1 MWLAIFC
8 KLSDEFSIIDFSRK
22 FNKNA
27 SKNHPGGSPEAP
39 RTMPERFLTHSAN
52 SLRILSPKRAAHKV
66 IWGQIWD
73 PLGPAGDP
81 KMLKNRADEI
91 FQASREGPGAVPNRI
106 FDRRGCETRS
116 NSIFGRFLD
125 PSNPY
130 ETLRMAANLKVFRF
144 ADRGSKKTQNGG
156 PGDPIFEF
164 FRFFFF
170 FGPSGRPKIPNW
182 RFLRF
187 SSAFFLQENLQCE
200 KKRKKKRNDG
210 QDRAM
215 RGAGGR
221 GGRVA
226 LACITLRVFAGVG
239 AGVCMQAFV
248 RHLARRWGAADSNAA
263 RIPPSQLWW
272 LGCLEG

>member
-8 KLSDEFSIIDFSRK
+8 KLSDEFSIVDFSRK
-22 FNKNA
+22 FNKNV
-27 SKNHPGGSPEAP
+27 SKNHPGGSPETP

-52 SLRILSPKRAAHKV
+52 SLRILSPKSADLYLLL
-66 IWGQIWD
+66 GQIWD

-125 PSNPY
+125 PSDPY

-144 ADRGSKKTQNGG
+144 ANRGSKKTQNRG
-156 PGDPIFEF
+156 PGDPIFEL
-164 FRFFFF
+164 FRLFIFF
-170 FGPSGRPKIPNW
+170 FGPSGGPKIPNW

-187 SSAFFLQENLQCE
+187 SSAFFCKKICNAKKSE
-200 KKRKKKRNDG
+200 KKNENPRRSA
-210 QDRAM
+210 QCAVP
-215 RGAGGR
+215 AGG
-221 GGRVA
+221 GGG
-226 LACITLRVFAGVG
+226 L
-239 AGVCMQAFV
+239 
-248 RHLARRWGAADSNAA
+248 H
-263 RIPPSQLWW
+263 
-272 LGCLEG
+272 

>member
-8 KLSDEFSIIDFSRK
+8 KLSDEFSVVDFSRN

-39 RTMPERFLTHSAN
+39 RTIPERLLPHSTN
-52 SLRILSPKRAAHKV
+52 PLRILLPKSANHPFK
-66 IWGQIWD
+66 ISSLLD

-81 KMLKNRADEI
+81 KMLKNRAGEI
-91 FQASREGPGAVPNRI
+91 FWASREGPGAVPNRI

-125 PSNPY
+125 PSDPY

-144 ADRGSKKTQNGG
+144 ANRGSKKTQNRG

-164 FRFFFF
+164 FSTFYFF

-187 SSAFFLQENLQCE
+187 SSAFFCKKICNAKTRENKNEIPRRSAQC
-200 KKRKKKRNDG
+200 
-210 QDRAM
+210 AVP
-215 RGAGGR
+215 AGG
-221 GGRVA
+221 GGG
-226 LACITLRVFAGVG
+226 L
-239 AGVCMQAFV
+239 
-248 RHLARRWGAADSNAA
+248 H
-263 RIPPSQLWW
+263 
-272 LGCLEG
+272 

>member
-1 MWLAIFC
+1 MELPKVWLAIFC

-27 SKNHPGGSPEAP
+27 SKKHPGGSPETP

-66 IWGQIWD
+66 IWGQSWD

-81 KMLKNRADEI
+81 KMLKNRAGEI

-125 PSNPY
+125 PSDPY

-144 ADRGSKKTQNGG
+144 ANRGSKKTQNRG
-156 PGDPIFEF
+156 PGDPIFEL
-164 FRFFFF
+164 FRLFIFF
-170 FGPSGRPKIPNW
+170 FGPSGGPKIPNW

-187 SSAFFLQENLQCE
+187 SSAFFCKKICNAKKSE
-200 KKRKKKRNDG
+200 KKIEK
-210 QDRAM
+210 M
-215 RGAGGR
+215 RRPAQCAVPAGG
-221 GGRVA
+221 GGG
-226 LACITLRVFAGVG
+226 L
-239 AGVCMQAFV
+239 
-248 RHLARRWGAADSNAA
+248 H
-263 RIPPSQLWW
+263 
-272 LGCLEG
+272 

>member
-8 KLSDEFSIIDFSRK
+8 KLSDEFSVVDFSRN

-39 RTMPERFLTHSAN
+39 RTIPARFLTHSAN
-52 SLRILSPKRAAHKV
+52 SLRILSPKSADLYLLLGHFL
-66 IWGQIWD
+66 D

-81 KMLKNRADEI
+81 KMLKNRAGEI
-91 FQASREGPGAVPNRI
+91 FEASREGPGAVPNRI

-125 PSNPY
+125 PSDPY

-144 ADRGSKKTQNGG
+144 ANRGSKKTQNRG

-164 FRFFFF
+164 FRLFYFF

-187 SSAFFLQENLQCE
+187 LSACFC
-200 KKRKKKRNDG
+200 KKICNAKKSGKKTKIRAGRRNA
-210 QDRAM
+210 RC
-215 RGAGGR
+215 RREGGE
-221 GGRVA
+221 G
-226 LACITLRVFAGVG
+226 CIS
-239 AGVCMQAFV
+239 M
-248 RHLARRWGAADSNAA
+248 HN
-263 RIPPSQLWW
+263 PPGFCRSWCGSLHASF
-272 LGCLEG
+272 C